1 MSQME
6 DDQHPEELSQVDNT
20 PRPPAASPIVVAP
33 TSASENAGQKRK
45 IADLEENLTSGHT
58 LKRQMI
64 TLLDNIEDLV
74 GKNGCDKDDDDIHV
88 TLVFSQDRLRIG
100 YVALKM
106 SSDSD
111 SMEHDNHLHMSK
123 RLKQRVYDLRGD
135 VNGDQTIANT
145 LMTQDQLR
153 DSQRRI
159 DTLHTEL
166 FDLRGRLYDAQVEHA
181 RDLAEIQ
188 REMLQMRESSG
199 RNHKKLPS
207 SPPKRKSMVHKYYP
221 DGGQSIRWLTDEEF
235 EPYDELSTEEGSRV
249 AKVVGGPSSCGLA
262 ARRRMSLSRRW
273 SLRRFQKV
281 KDARANADDSEESVS
296 TMYHRA
302 NGTPEI

>member
-6 DDQHPEELSQVDNT
+6 DDQHPEELSQ
-20 PRPPAASPIVVAP
+20 
-33 TSASENAGQKRK
+33 SASENAGQKQK

-74 GKNGCDKDDDDIHV
+74 GKNGCDKDDDDCSCNSR
-88 TLVFSQDRLRIG
+88 LQDRLRIG
-100 YVALKM
+100 YVALKT

-145 LMTQDQLR
+145 LMTQAQLR

-166 FDLRGRLYDAQVEHA
+166 FDLRGRLYDTQVEHA

-188 REMLQMRESSG
+188 RKMLQMRESSG

-207 SPPKRKSMVHKYYP
+207 SPPKRKSMVHEYYP

-235 EPYDELSTEEGSRV
+235 EPYDELSMEEGSRV

-262 ARRRMSLSRRW
+262 ARQHMSLSRHW
-273 SLRRFQKV
+273 ALHHFQKV

-296 TMYHRA
+296 TMYHHA

>member
-20 PRPPAASPIVVAP
+20 PRPPAASPIVVAL
-33 TSASENAGQKRK
+33 TSAMRM
-45 IADLEENLTSGHT
+45 L
-58 LKRQMI
+58 MI

-74 GKNGCDKDDDDIHV
+74 GKNGCDKDDDDVHV

-100 YVALKM
+100 YVALEM

-111 SMEHDNHLHMSK
+111 SMVHDNHLHTSK
-123 RLKQRVYDLRGD
+123 RLKQRVYDLQGD
-135 VNGDQTIANT
+135 VNGNQTIANT
-145 LMTQDQLR
+145 QLITQVQLR

-159 DTLHTEL
+159 DTLHMEL
-166 FDLRGRLYDAQVEHA
+166 FDLQGRLYDAQVEHA

-199 RNHKKLPS
+199 RYHKKLPS
-207 SPPKRKSMVHKYYP
+207 SPPKRKSMVHEYYP

-235 EPYDELSTEEGSRV
+235 EPYDEVSTEEGSRV

-262 ARRRMSLSRRW
+262 ARRCMSLSRRW
-273 SLRRFQKV
+273 ALRCFQKI

>member
-6 DDQHPEELSQVDNT
+6 DDQHPKELSQVDNT

-74 GKNGCDKDDDDIHV
+74 GKNGCDKDDDDVHV

-100 YVALKM
+100 YVALKT

-123 RLKQRVYDLRGD
+123 R
-135 VNGDQTIANT
+135 
-145 LMTQDQLR
+145 
-153 DSQRRI
+153 
-159 DTLHTEL
+159 
-166 FDLRGRLYDAQVEHA
+166 
-181 RDLAEIQ
+181 
-188 REMLQMRESSG
+188 
-199 RNHKKLPS
+199 
-207 SPPKRKSMVHKYYP
+207 
-221 DGGQSIRWLTDEEF
+221 
-235 EPYDELSTEEGSRV
+235 
-249 AKVVGGPSSCGLA
+249 VVGGLSSCGLA
-262 ARRRMSLSRRW
+262 ARRCMSLSRRW
-273 SLRRFQKV
+273 ALRRFQKV

-296 TMYHRA
+296 TMYHCA

>member
-6 DDQHPEELSQVDNT
+6 YDQHPEELSQVDNT
-20 PRPPAASPIVVAP
+20 PRPLAASPIVVAP

-100 YVALKM
+100 YVALKT

-145 LMTQDQLR
+145 LMTQAQLR

-159 DTLHTEL
+159 NTLHTEL

-207 SPPKRKSMVHKYYP
+207 SPPK
-221 DGGQSIRWLTDEEF
+221 GNEEF
-235 EPYDELSTEEGSRV
+235 ERMMNCLRKKAHVLQRLLVGRRHADWQPDDACLYLAVGLCVVFKKSRMPV
-249 AKVVGGPSSCGLA
+249 PTLMTQK
-262 ARRRMSLSRRW
+262 SLSALCTTVRMALQRSEGELPP
-273 SLRRFQKV
+273 SLLFITL
-281 KDARANADDSEESVS
+281 E
-296 TMYHRA
+296 
-302 NGTPEI
+302 